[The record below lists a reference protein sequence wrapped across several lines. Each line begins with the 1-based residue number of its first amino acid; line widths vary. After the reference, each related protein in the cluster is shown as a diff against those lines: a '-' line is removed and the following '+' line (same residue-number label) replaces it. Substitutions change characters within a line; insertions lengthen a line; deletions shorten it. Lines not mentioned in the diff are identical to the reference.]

1 MNDLAPLESLWD
13 ATTDPGVD
21 LPLPAELR
29 KLYGPLRFPPHQN
42 RPYVIGNFVSTL
54 DGVVSLNVP
63 GQSGGGPISGELQQD
78 RMVMG
83 LLRAV
88 ADAVVVGAGTLRAVR
103 NHVWTPDYVW
113 PQLADAYAALRTE
126 LGKVGPPLNVIV
138 TASGRIDFDRRVFHS
153 REIPVLIVTTPEGR
167 DHICGSKPPASIQI
181 AAPDGVGSVTPQG
194 ILDAISDIRTSD
206 TILVEGGPR
215 LFGDFLVDKHLD
227 ELFLTLAP
235 QIAGRDDSVERPGLV
250 AGKIFAPENPL
261 WSRLMGIKRG
271 GSHLFLRY
279 SFESAPL

>member
-1 MNDLAPLESLWD
+1 MSEVAPLESLWEV
-13 ATTDPGVD
+13 TGEGVD
-21 LPLPAELR
+21 LPLPTELR
-29 KLYGPLRFPPHQN
+29 RLYGPLRFPPRRN
-42 RPYVIGNFVSTL
+42 RPYVISNFVSTL

-63 GQSGGGPISGELQQD
+63 GQSGGGPISGEFQQD

-103 NHVWTPDYVW
+103 NHVWTPNYVW
-113 PQLADAYAALRTE
+113 PQLADVYTALRTE

-138 TASGRIDFDRRVFHS
+138 TASGRIDFSRRVFHFT
-153 REIPVLIVTTPEGR
+153 EVPVLIITTPEGR
-167 DHICGSKPPASIQI
+167 DHICRHQPPQSVQVAALDSAGSL
-181 AAPDGVGSVTPQG
+181 TPQE
-194 ILDAISDIRTSD
+194 ILDAISDIRMSD
-206 TILVEGGPR
+206 VILVEGGPQ
-215 LFGDFLVDKHLD
+215 LIGDFFGDQRLD

-250 AGKIFAPENPL
+250 AGKIFAPENPV
-261 WSRLMGIKRG
+261 WSRLVGIKRG

-279 SFESAPL
+279 SFESAPM